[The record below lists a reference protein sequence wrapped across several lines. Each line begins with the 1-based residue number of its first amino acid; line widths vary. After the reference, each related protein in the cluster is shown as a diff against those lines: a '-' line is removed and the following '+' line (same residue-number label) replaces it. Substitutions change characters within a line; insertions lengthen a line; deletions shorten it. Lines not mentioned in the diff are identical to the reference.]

1 MDKKTREAY
10 KRSAKNKSVHSSHS
24 AIYIKE
30 LNKLDKQLDI
40 LIGML
45 EKKKATLFLSLTG
58 STTFDIDRILKHM
71 KDLKKNLVRE
81 KQITKNIREYKFFY
95 PKRKALTHSGLSTIE
110 SFIRAISQSEEIP
123 Y

>member
-1 MDKKTREAY
+1 MDNREML
-10 KRSAKNKSVHSSHS
+10 KRTAKSKIINSSHS

-45 EKKKATLFLSLTG
+45 EKKRTTLYLSLTG
-58 STTFDIDRILKHM
+58 STTFDIDRILNHM

-81 KQITKNIREYKFFY
+81 KQMTKNIREYKFHY
-95 PKRKALTHSGLSTIE
+95 PKRKALTHNGISTIE
-110 SFIRAISQSEEIP
+110 GFIRAMSQRNEIP

>member
-1 MDKKTREAY
+1 MDKKTREKY
-10 KRSAKNKSVHSSHS
+10 KRSAKSKSINRSHS

-45 EKKKATLFLSLTG
+45 EKKKTTLYLSLTG
-58 STTFDIDRILKHM
+58 STTLDIDRILKHM

-95 PKRKALTHSGLSTIE
+95 PKRKSLTNNAISTIE
-110 SFIRAISQSEEIP
+110 RFIREISQNEELP

>member
-1 MDKKTREAY
+1 MDKKTRETY
-10 KRSAKNKSVHSSHS
+10 KRSAKNKSIHRSHS

-45 EKKKATLFLSLTG
+45 EKKRSILYLSLTG
-58 STTFDIDRILKHM
+58 STTFDIDRILNYM

-81 KQITKNIREYKFFY
+81 KQMTKNIREYKFFC
-95 PKRKALTHSGLSTIE
+95 PKRKALTHSGISTIE
-110 SFIRAISQSEEIP
+110 SFIRAISLHDEIP